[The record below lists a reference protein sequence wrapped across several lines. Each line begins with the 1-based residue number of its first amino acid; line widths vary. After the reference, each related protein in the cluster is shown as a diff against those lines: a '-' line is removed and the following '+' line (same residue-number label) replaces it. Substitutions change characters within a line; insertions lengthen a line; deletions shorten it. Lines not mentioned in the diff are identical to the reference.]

1 MPKPTPTEVTTIR
14 ELWFHSD
21 HSPQKIA
28 KLVGVTERY
37 IYSVV
42 RSETGYHPPYHP
54 GFRPRR
60 SAGLQR
66 RPFVPIRDTKISPD
80 DARRIRDLWRQG
92 THTAIQLGEMYKV
105 SQNTIYK
112 IVKNRIKTLYDPRY
126 TPPTQQDRRE
136 NAESRRKR
144 TRS

>member
-1 MPKPTPTEVTTIR
+1 MSKPTPTEVTTIR
-14 ELWFHSD
+14 DLWFNSD

-42 RSETGYHPPYHP
+42 RSETGYHPPYRA
-54 GFRPRR
+54 GFRSRR
-60 SAGLQR
+60 STGLQR

-92 THTAIQLGEMYKV
+92 THTAIQLGEMFDV

-126 TPPTQQDRRE
+126 TPPTQQDRRD
-136 NAESRRKR
+136 NAASRRKR
-144 TRS
+144 SRP